1 MKNDVTSGMQR
12 RKYHSMSETTS
23 TDAPKIGNPFDALYA
38 MHRATMRTL
47 RELPLDLSQRQLATL
62 LHIYMA
68 QPPHTVGSL
77 SEQLKISKPAI
88 CRALDLLSQHDLVR
102 RKKDEEDRRVVYLQR
117 TVAGSVFLRDLG
129 DIYAQEMLTKSA

>member
-1 MKNDVTSGMQR
+1 
-12 RKYHSMSETTS
+12 MSETITK
-23 TDAPKIGNPFDALYA
+23 APNPFDALHA
-38 MHRATMRTL
+38 MHHATMRVL

-77 SEQLKISKPAI
+77 SEQLTISKPAI
-88 CRALDLLSQHDLVR
+88 CRALDMLSLHDLVR

-129 DIYAQEMLTKSA
+129 DIYAQEMLQKAA